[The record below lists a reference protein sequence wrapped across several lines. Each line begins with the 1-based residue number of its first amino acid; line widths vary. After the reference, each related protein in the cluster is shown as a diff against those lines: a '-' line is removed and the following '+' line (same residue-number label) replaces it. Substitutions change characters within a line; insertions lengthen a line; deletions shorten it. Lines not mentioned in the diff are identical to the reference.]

1 MTTLK
6 TDFKKTGYSD
16 IDSLLLKAHL
26 LKEESAQLQNQIK
39 EALQFKP
46 SEPSKSDRRRK
57 WFA

>member
-26 LKEESAQLQNQIK
+26 LKEESAQLQKEIK
-39 EALQFKP
+39 EAHQFKP
-46 SEPSKSDRRRK
+46 SESPKSTRRRK